1 MERRA
6 EKGIILE
13 EPGLNKKDFFR
24 LSAFIESTTGIRIPE
39 SKKTMLEAR
48 LQKRLRSLHLS
59 SFDQYCAYCFSKKGM
74 QDESIHMIDAVAT
87 NKTDFFRE
95 PEHFDYLSDLVLPEL
110 IRPYGIGIRKTLKV
124 WSAGCSTGEEAYT
137 LAMVLSEFASVCPG
151 FSFSVLA
158 TDISTKVLEIAKTGV
173 YEEQSAEPIP
183 LELKRKYLLRSKERV
198 LVKVAPEIRKMVDFR
213 RVNLMDEEY
222 GMPEM
227 HVIFCRNVIIYF
239 NRHTQIL
246 LLQRLCRRLAPGG
259 YIFMGHS
266 ETLHG
271 MPLPLMS
278 VAAAIYR
285 KTDKGFP

>member
-6 EKGIILE
+6 EKDRNSE

-24 LSAFIESTTGIRIPE
+24 LSAFIESTTGIKVPE

-48 LQKRLRSLHLS
+48 LQRRLRSLCLP
-59 SFDQYCAYCFSKKGM
+59 SFDQYCAYLFSNKGM
-74 QDESIHMIDAVAT
+74 KDESVHTIDAVAT

-95 PEHFDYLSDLVLPEL
+95 PEHFTCLTDLVLPEL
-110 IRPYGIGIRKTLKV
+110 MRLYGVGIRKALRV

-137 LAMVLSEFASVCPG
+137 LAMVLSEFAARCPG
-151 FSFSVLA
+151 FSFSVHA
-158 TDISTKVLEIAKTGV
+158 TDISTKVLEIARTGI
-173 YEEQSAEPIP
+173 YEEQSVKPIP
-183 LELKRKYLLRSKERV
+183 PELRRRYLLRSKERS
-198 LVKVAPEIRKMVDFR
+198 LAKIAPEIRRLVDFR
-213 RVNLMDEEY
+213 RLNLMDEKY

-239 NRHTQIL
+239 TRQTQIQ
-246 LLQRLCRRLAPGG
+246 LLQRLCRRLAPNG

-271 MPLPLMS
+271 MDVPLVQVAPTVYKKS
-278 VAAAIYR
+278 V
-285 KTDKGFP
+285 

>member
-6 EKGIILE
+6 EKGWNPE
-13 EPGLNKKDFFR
+13 EPGLKEKDFSR
-24 LSAFIESTTGIRIPE
+24 LSGFIESTTGIRIPE

-48 LQKRLRSLHLS
+48 LQRRLRSLRLY
-59 SFDQYCAYCFSKKGM
+59 SFDEYCAYLFSKKGM
-74 QDESIHMIDAVAT
+74 REESIHMIDAVAT

-95 PEHFDYLSDLVLPEL
+95 PEHFDYLTDRVLPEL
-110 IRPYGIGIRKTLKV
+110 LQLYGLGIRKTLKV

-137 LAMVLSEFASVCPG
+137 LAMVLSEFAGACPG

-158 TDISTKVLEIAKTGV
+158 TDISTKALEIARTGV

-183 LELKRKYLLRSKERV
+183 LEVRRRYLLRSKERS
-198 LVKVAPEIRKMVDFR
+198 LVKIAPEIRRLVDFR

-222 GMPEM
+222 GMHEV

-246 LLQRLCRRLAPGG
+246 LLRRLCRRLARGG
-259 YIFMGHS
+259 YILMGHS

-271 MPLPLMS
+271 MPLPLIP

-285 KTDKGFP
+285 KTDEGFP